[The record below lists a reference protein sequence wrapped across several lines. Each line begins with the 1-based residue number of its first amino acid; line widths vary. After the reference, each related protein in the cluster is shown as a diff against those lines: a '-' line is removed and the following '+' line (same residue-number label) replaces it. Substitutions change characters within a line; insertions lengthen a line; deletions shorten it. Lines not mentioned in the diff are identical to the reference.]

1 MLHDIIRKNK
11 GLFLTTAF
19 YFCSCKKEVDI
30 LDNTYMFENYIS
42 IGRSFVAEKNYLKA
56 LKFLKKA
63 YACPEGKDDID
74 LILDLAFLYDKIADF
89 NSAEKMYKMALD
101 IDNTCAIAY
110 YGLGIIY
117 DDDELY
123 EEAIECYKNAI
134 ENDNKYMWYI
144 GPINWTIDRAYT
156 IIKITIIRYA
166 F

>member
-1 MLHDIIRKNK
+1 
-11 GLFLTTAF
+11 
-19 YFCSCKKEVDI
+19 
-30 LDNTYMFENYIS
+30 MFENYIS

-134 ENDNKYMWYI
+134 ENDNKYEK
-144 GPINWTIDRAYT
+144 AYFFLANAYDELGNKEEA
-156 IIKITIIRYA
+156 IKNYKEVLKLSLIHI
-166 F
+166 